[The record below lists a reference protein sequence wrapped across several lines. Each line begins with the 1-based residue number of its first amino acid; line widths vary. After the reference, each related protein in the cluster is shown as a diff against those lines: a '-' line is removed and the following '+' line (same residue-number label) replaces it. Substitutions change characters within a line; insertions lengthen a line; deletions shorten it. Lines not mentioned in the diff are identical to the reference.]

1 MSDHGINVLEDATAL
16 AVPVTAGTVQV
27 VIGTAPVNLVEDPSA
42 VVNTPILANSAQEA
56 MAELGF
62 SDSFQEFT
70 LCQSMYIT
78 GNAFPVGPVVYIN
91 VLNPATHNKAFA
103 DTTVQVNSKQAVVEK
118 TGILVD
124 DNLVVKAG
132 SNTLKK
138 GTDFTTAFDNSGYL
152 VITLI
157 QGGAGASATSLTVSG
172 KQIDPSAVTASD
184 IIGTVNAS
192 TGEESGIQ
200 AIRQVYPKLGVVP
213 SLALA
218 PGWSQNP
225 TVGIALAAAMA
236 NINGCFKGMAL
247 VDLDTSIGKARKYT
261 DCKTVKEESGFTS
274 KFMYVLWPCDKIGDY
289 IFAKSAV
296 VGALSAYYDAE
307 NDDVP
312 FNSPSNEMLGV
323 TGQCLADGTE
333 VTLDQDQGTTVN
345 SYGVATAI
353 NINGWRLWGN
363 YTGAYP
369 ASTDAKD
376 IWYPVRRM
384 FNWQGNNFILT
395 YFDKVDDPMNR
406 VLIESIVDSENIRCA
421 AFAPDKWAG
430 ARIEYRADDNPAT
443 SILAG
448 KVTFRQFIA
457 PYTPAQEITDILAY
471 DTDLLASVLTGG
483 E

>member
-27 VIGTAPVNLVEDPSA
+27 VIGTAPVNLVGDPSA

-91 VLNPATHNKAFA
+91 VLNPATHNKTLA
-103 DTTVQVNSKQAVVEK
+103 DTTVQVNNKQAVVEK

-132 SNTLKK
+132 SNTLQK
-138 GTDFTTAFDNSGYL
+138 GTDYTTAVDKSGYL

-225 TVGIALAAAMA
+225 TVGSALAAAMA

-247 VDLDTSIGKARKYT
+247 VDLDTSTGKARK
-261 DCKTVKEESGFTS
+261 
-274 KFMYVLWPCDKIGDY
+274 
-289 IFAKSAV
+289 
-296 VGALSAYYDAE
+296 YDAE

-312 FNSPSNEMLGV
+312 FKSPSNEMLGV

-376 IWYPVRRM
+376 IWFPVRRM

-457 PYTPAQEITDILAY
+457 PYTPAQEITDKRKSNA
-471 DTDLLASVLTGG
+471 
-483 E
+483 